1 MGKSDGHFL
10 TLGRDWARSV
20 LERHNLAPVPA
31 AGLRAFLAAADDNLY
46 DGPAIDRWGAS
57 LPPDRHFH
65 PYWVPVVADVVG
77 RRKTPRLV
85 SFTVARS
92 HGKTTLAA
100 LLARHYMEQPG
111 AGNLVISASSA
122 TDQAEISVDTLAKW
136 VEGLDGWKFNRA
148 AGRKGLFCHGN
159 VFRPIAMD
167 PRRADGITPNLLIA
181 DEASELPNEF
191 FFRLMS
197 AAGKLPNGLML
208 MITTSK
214 SDLSLPWA
222 VWRKDAERR
231 LLAGEMPEHW
241 AIHHWQAQPGS
252 RLDDVEQWKNAN
264 PLLLCD
270 DGHVTVES
278 LTERWDG
285 FKLSSAGTEEWRT
298 QYLNLPAGAFC
309 ESEIDPAVL
318 ERQRHDWNMEDY
330 RGCPAYAFIDF
341 SLGAVHGG
349 KCDLTAV
356 AVVVNAGE
364 FGLLRTWAFAAG
376 DMERIRQDRPWLWE
390 QIQGGYVQHSA
401 QDVVDLT
408 EVEILLADLKQRF
421 DLQVVGVDPVGWSY
435 QWANQVLIQR
445 HELPVEARSQRQVE
459 AAPAWATF
467 KHLLAS
473 KVLRYYD
480 DPVLLDQIAHASVYV
495 DPNGNSKPQKGRS
508 DRNIDNLVAAYN
520 AARLYDIRGR
530 SNAFQPAS
538 GVMIM

>member
-1 MGKSDGHFL
+1 
-10 TLGRDWARSV
+10 
-20 LERHNLAPVPA
+20 
-31 AGLRAFLAAADDNLY
+31 
-46 DGPAIDRWGAS
+46 
-57 LPPDRHFH
+57 
-65 PYWVPVVADVVG
+65 
-77 RRKTPRLV
+77 
-85 SFTVARS
+85 
-92 HGKTTLAA
+92 
-100 LLARHYMEQPG
+100 MEQVG
-111 AGNLVISASSA
+111 TNNVVVSASTAS
-122 TDQAEISVDTLAKW
+122 TQAELSVDTLANM

-148 AGRKGLFCHGN
+148 AGRKGLYCHGN
-159 VFRPIAMD
+159 SFKPIAMD
-167 PRRADGITPNLLIA
+167 PKRADGITPHLLIA
-181 DEASELPNEF
+181 DEAARLEHAF

-208 MITTSK
+208 MITTSEG
-214 SDLSLPWA
+214 DLSLPWA

-231 LLAGEMPEHW
+231 LLAREMPDHW
-241 AIHHWQAQPGS
+241 AIHHWQAQAGS

-264 PLLLCD
+264 PLLLCPG
-270 DGHVTVES
+270 GHVTVES
-278 LTERWDG
+278 LTERWEG
-285 FKLSSAGTEEWRT
+285 FKLSSAGTDEWRT

-309 ESEIDPAVL
+309 ESEIDPVVL
-318 ERQRHDWNMEDY
+318 ERQRFDWSLDDY
-330 RGCPAYAFIDF
+330 RGCPAYVFIDF

-364 FGLLRTWAFAAG
+364 YGLLRTWAFAAG

-390 QIQGGYVQHSA
+390 QIQGGYVSHSA
-401 QDVVDLT
+401 QDVVDLGM
-408 EVEILLADLKQRF
+408 VETLLADLKSRF

-445 HELPVEARSQRQVE
+445 HELPVEARSQRQIE

-473 KVLRYYD
+473 KGLRYFD

-508 DRNIDNLVAAYN
+508 ERNIDNLVAAYN